1 MFKFQTNTQLFTTSM
16 AVLYRGMLTSFFKAN
31 TGLPEVTIDETIP
44 FPDIFQQLHS
54 IISDKKTF
62 HQFLEYVHKQA
73 ELDDMWKFWYSFVFM
88 EGLVYIQLYIAI
100 RCQNWEMRVSAL
112 KLMAPTFLAYD
123 RTTYQKLIPHR
134 LAELQKFPPS
144 IMNKLKQGFT
154 VSINGER
161 GRAVAFDEA
170 HEMCINKDMKMA
182 IVRPTQSYLQK
193 TSLFLRYRISAH
205 KNLLAQ
211 LFPQYDSKP
220 VRAGIV
226 DRTPEIKAK
235 EENII
240 AMTETINKTNLFI
253 TPVQENRGLSNMFT
267 SIKATP
273 EQRHD
278 LLKFRQIGE
287 DGLTNYINYYLLKNP
302 STKTSMH
309 SNKLTT
315 MAPRK
320 TAGKRQMNQKEKEMK
335 QVTKCLRQRLAWCNR
350 TKQSYDP
357 NQEQYS
363 LLPPCHL

>member
-1 MFKFQTNTQLFTTSM
+1 MYTGDGKTYEHLMEIKRLYGNSLDKLLIFPGDWHTLKNVQPVLIKIYYYAGLKELAQKSGFKGKTLTSLERCSNFKRTHSFLLQ
-16 AVLYRGMLTSFFKAN
+16 AWQSLYRGMLTSFFKAN

-44 FPDIFQQLHS
+44 FLDMFQQLHP
-54 IISDKKTF
+54 ILSDKKTF

-100 RCQNWEMRVSAL
+100 RCQNWEKRVSSL
-112 KLMAPTFLAYD
+112 KLMTPTFIAYD
-123 RTTYQKLIPHR
+123 RTTYQKLIPHH

-154 VSINGER
+154 VSNGER
-161 GRAVAFDEA
+161 GHAVAFDEA
-170 HEMCINKDMKMA
+170 HDMCINKDMKMA

-278 LLKFRQIGE
+278 LLKFRQ
-287 DGLTNYINYYLLKNP
+287 LY
-302 STKTSMH
+302 
-309 SNKLTT
+309 
-315 MAPRK
+315 
-320 TAGKRQMNQKEKEMK
+320 
-335 QVTKCLRQRLAWCNR
+335 
-350 TKQSYDP
+350 
-357 NQEQYS
+357 
-363 LLPPCHL
+363 